1 MFWGDVLLIGLGVTG
16 GLGILLI
23 LLVAMVIY
31 AIVRAGS
38 GRRNGP
44 LREQE
49 EHLLQEIHRG
59 LQRMDTRVDA
69 LETIL
74 LSEESKTTKG
84 TKA

>member
-1 MFWGDVLLIGLGVTG
+1 MFWGDVLLIGLAVTG

-23 LLVAMVIY
+23 LLVVLVVY
-31 AIVRAGS
+31 AIARAGS
-38 GRRNGP
+38 GGRNRP
-44 LREQE
+44 LCEQE

-59 LQRMDTRVDA
+59 LRRMDARVDA

-84 TKA
+84 TTT